1 MFAGLR
7 VCSVR
12 GDYFFSNFRNEQ
24 KNKLFP
30 SYQENDAVFVLVDL
44 LAVSRV
50 EEQVWNKKRRIR
62 FSIWLLEQ
70 FPSRSKH

>member
-1 MFAGLR
+1 MQGKNFPVTICTVPMFAGLR

-50 EEQVWNKKRRIR
+50 EEQI
-62 FSIWLLEQ
+62 
-70 FPSRSKH
+70 